1 MKNTALA
8 SAVVAVLIVIGLGGP
23 ALAQNRNNFTNI
35 NTFDSP
41 FFGFVPTVANIN
53 TFMQKDATSN
63 LDGLLGTFDDYIKNG
78 QMPGAYT
85 QRPDQVVSVN
95 PDFGCGAQVATY
107 SACDESTINIEDR
120 VNGNTTT
127 ANLAVNNNATGTN
140 TNGGNGQNT
149 APTSQTPTGGGGPSG
164 VLVGDL
170 TSEVY
175 LESTEDGMPSGSIVF
190 HRTDGSDGSIE
201 ADFDQLV
208 SLEIL
213 NFQTF
218 SEHDRTENDLG
229 PTNFAVIACPA
240 ATCTAANFPNAVA
253 GQIGSRHSGVTGT
266 TSGSFAHSNLG
277 IRATLSLSQA
287 AMGGDGTLG
296 ATESIG
302 YTVDWQGNGTYPTPG
317 AYYTPGLN
325 VGDWTGSPEVDT
337 NGF

>member
-1 MKNTALA
+1 
-8 SAVVAVLIVIGLGGP
+8 
-23 ALAQNRNNFTNI
+23 
-35 NTFDSP
+35 
-41 FFGFVPTVANIN
+41 
-53 TFMQKDATSN
+53 
-63 LDGLLGTFDDYIKNG
+63 
-78 QMPGAYT
+78 
-85 QRPDQVVSVN
+85 
-95 PDFGCGAQVATY
+95 
-107 SACDESTINIEDR
+107 
-120 VNGNTTT
+120 
-127 ANLAVNNNATGTN
+127 
-140 TNGGNGQNT
+140 
-149 APTSQTPTGGGGPSG
+149 
-164 VLVGDL
+164 
-170 TSEVY
+170 
-175 LESTEDGMPSGSIVF
+175 MPSGSIVF

-229 PTNFAVIACPA
+229 PTNFVVIPCPLTPQCVTGSA
-240 ATCTAANFPNAVA
+240 AFPGTVT
-253 GQIGSRHSGVTGT
+253 GQVGSRHSGVTGT

-277 IRATLSLSQA
+277 IRATLSLTQA

-325 VGDWTGSPEVDT
+325 VGDWTGSTEVDT